1 MYIFKYEGE
10 IMKVIFFLIFIFYYS
25 FSYSHECI
33 LKDTTPKEITI
44 YNACLSKFKTNRSTS
59 ELNKSLMSEKI
70 LKLKN
75 ENLFLKNKLLDL
87 QNKLRNLSKLME
99 NYANL

>member
-1 MYIFKYEGE
+1 MYIFKDKGEG
-10 IMKVIFFLIFIFYYS
+10 MRVIFFLIFIFYYS
-25 FSYSHECI
+25 FSYSHDCI

-44 YNACLSKFKTNRSTS
+44 YNSCLSKLKNNRSTS
-59 ELNKSLMSEKI
+59 ELNKSLMNEKI
-70 LKLKN
+70 IKLKN

-87 QNKLRNLSKLME
+87 QNKLRNLSKLIE

>member
-1 MYIFKYEGE
+1 MYIFKNEGE
-10 IMKVIFFLIFIFYYS
+10 NMRVIFLLIFMFYYS
-25 FSYSHECI
+25 ISYSHECI

-44 YNACLSKFKTNRSTS
+44 YNTCLSKLKTNRSTS
-59 ELNKSLMSEKI
+59 ELNKSLMNEKI